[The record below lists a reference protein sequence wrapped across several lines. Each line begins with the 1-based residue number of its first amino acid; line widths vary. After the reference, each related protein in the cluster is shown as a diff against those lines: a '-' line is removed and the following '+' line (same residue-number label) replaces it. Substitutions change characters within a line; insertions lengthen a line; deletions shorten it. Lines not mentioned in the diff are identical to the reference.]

1 MKFVVVLALLFV
13 AFGLVKTSALR
24 QSDEGVPTAVCLVCD
39 GIILIP
45 ETDDQAQIMFKL
57 ACDNIENSVLSG
69 ACRALAS
76 AIHKT
81 NTWPWCRWMLN
92 ALKGPACAILCPK

>member
-1 MKFVVVLALLFV
+1 MKKLVVLALLFL
-13 AFGLVKTSALR
+13 ALGLVKTSVVR
-24 QSDEGVPTAVCLVCD
+24 QSDEGVPKAVCLVCD

-57 ACDNIENSVLSG
+57 ACDSIENPLLSR

-92 ALKGPACAILCPK
+92 ALKGPACAVLCPK